1 MQLQAQSRLGALLSA
16 LLPRPLA
23 SETDTGRA
31 EGLERE
37 KLASGQRWK
46 SLSGQ
51 MQGKE

>member
-37 KLASGQRWK
+37 KLASGSEMEEPEWSNAR
-46 SLSGQ
+46 
-51 MQGKE
+51 